1 MVRRAHH
8 ERRLVVGFSPLR
20 RYRII
25 GAVKISELG
34 EFGLI
39 DRLAR
44 AFSASGGRPDSLL
57 VGIGDDTAAWRASGV
72 QLITT
77 DTLIEGTHFSLRY
90 WGWRDLGWNALAV
103 NVSDIAAMG
112 GTPEQAL
119 LTLALPPQAE
129 VADLDELAAGLVEAN
144 REYGTAIVGGDIV
157 ACDTLMVTVALTGR
171 ATVDAEGES
180 LLMTRDGARA
190 GDVIAVTGYLGD
202 SAGGLRLLLDER
214 EADPEAAEHLKRA
227 HLRHRPPLAVGRTAA
242 RLGVRAA
249 IDVSDG
255 LVQDLGHVCRASG
268 LGAVVRAT
276 GVPMSPA
283 LVRSF
288 PGRALALACAGGE
301 DYQLLLM
308 APGHTIQQVQRVSKG
323 PVSIIGE
330 MVVDPEHRVRLLD
343 AAGQE
348 LSLDTAGW
356 DHLREAPWRK

>member
-1 MVRRAHH
+1 M
-8 ERRLVVGFSPLR
+8 
-20 RYRII
+20 
-25 GAVKISELG
+25 KISELG

-39 DRLAR
+39 DRLAQ
-44 AFSASGGRPDSLL
+44 AFAEAGRPDSLL

-90 WGWRDLGWNALAV
+90 WSWRDLGWNSLAV
-103 NVSDIAAMG
+103 NVSDVAAMG

-119 LTLALPPQAE
+119 LTLALPPETA
-129 VADLDELAAGLVEAN
+129 VADLDELTAGLVEAG

-171 ATVDAEGES
+171 AAVDADGEP
-180 LLMTRDGARA
+180 LLMTRDGARV

-202 SAGGLRLLLDER
+202 SAGGLRLLLGEQ
-214 EADPEAAEHLKRA
+214 ETDPEAAEYLKRA
-227 HLRHRPPLAVGRTAA
+227 HLRHRPALAVGRTAA

-255 LVQDLGHVCRASG
+255 LLQDLGHVCHASG
-268 LGAVVRAT
+268 LGAEVRAA

-283 LVRSF
+283 LVRAF
-288 PGRALALACAGGE
+288 PGQALALACSGGE
-301 DYQLLLM
+301 DYQLLLL
-308 APGHTIQQVQRVSKG
+308 APGHTIQQVQRASKG

-330 MVVDPEHRVRLLD
+330 MVADPEHRVRLLD
-343 AAGQE
+343 ATGKE
-348 LSLDTAGW
+348 LSLPAAPAGGGSASGGGW
-356 DHLREAPWRK
+356 DHLREAPWRR

>member
-1 MVRRAHH
+1 MP
-8 ERRLVVGFSPLR
+8 LPSGFSPLGQ
-20 RYRII
+20 YRII

-39 DRLAR
+39 DRLAQ
-44 AFSASGGRPDSLL
+44 AFAATGRPESLL
-57 VGIGDDTAAWRASGV
+57 IGIGDDAAAWKASGV

-77 DTLIEGTHFSLRY
+77 DTLIEGSHFSLRY

-119 LTLALPPQAE
+119 LTLALPRHVG
-129 VADLDELAAGLVEAN
+129 VADLDDLAAGLVEAG

-157 ACDTLMVTVALTGR
+157 GCDTLMVTVTLIGR
-171 ATVDAEGES
+171 ATVGADGEP
-180 LLMTRDGARA
+180 LLMTRDGAQA

-202 SAGGLRLLLDER
+202 SAGGLRLLLGER
-214 EADPEAAEHLKRA
+214 EADPEAAEYLKRA
-227 HLRHRPPLAVGRTAA
+227 HLRHRPPLALGRMAA
-242 RLGVRAA
+242 RQGVRAA

-255 LVQDLGHVCRASG
+255 LLQDLGHVCKASE
-268 LGAVVRAT
+268 LGAVVRAA

-288 PGRALALACAGGE
+288 PGQALALACGGGE

-308 APGHTIQQVQRVSKG
+308 APGHIIQQVQRISKE

-330 MVVDPEHRVRLLD
+330 MVADPEHRVRLLD
-343 AAGQE
+343 ASGRE
-348 LSLDTAGW
+348 LSPTTAGW
-356 DHLREAPWRK
+356 DHLREAPWRG

>member
-1 MVRRAHH
+1 
-8 ERRLVVGFSPLR
+8 VGFSPLR

-39 DRLAR
+39 DRLAQ
-44 AFSASGGRPDSLL
+44 AFAETGRPDSLL
-57 VGIGDDTAAWRASGV
+57 IGIGDDTAAWKASGV

-90 WGWRDLGWNALAV
+90 WGWQDLGWNALAV

-119 LTLALPPQAE
+119 LTLALPPEAA
-129 VADLDELAAGLVEAN
+129 VADLDELTAGLVEAA

-157 ACDTLMVTVALTGR
+157 ACDTLMVTLALTGM
-171 ATVDAEGES
+171 ATVDADGQP

-214 EADPEAAEHLKRA
+214 EADSEAAEHLKRA
-227 HLRHRPPLAVGRTAA
+227 HLRHRPPLPVGRMAA

-255 LVQDLGHVCRASG
+255 LLQDLGHVCRASG
-268 LGAVVRAT
+268 LGAVVRAA

-283 LVRSF
+283 LVRAF
-288 PGRALALACAGGE
+288 PGQALALACSGGE

-308 APGHTIQQVQRVSKG
+308 APGHTIQQMQHASKG

-330 MVVDPEHRVRLLD
+330 MVADPNHRVRLLD
-343 AAGQE
+343 ATGRE
-348 LSLDTAGW
+348 LSLPTAGW